1 MDYPYILLL
10 FILLALAFLEWK
22 RPIASNKY
30 FSIASAVVFVFIAFR
45 APVVGAD
52 TWNYY
57 RYAMGI
63 RNFYNNDS
71 RDLEPLYELYNS
83 FFRNYCRV
91 GILWMSINTIIIF
104 SPLYYILKKYVK
116 YKTFGVLSFFLFF
129 GSYDYFFVA
138 LRQLLSLAI
147 ILWGVIYV
155 LEDRKHKYIV
165 YIGLSVAAWFMHTT
179 ASVVAPL
186 FLIAYILPIKN
197 RIIPIAAIVITALV
211 GVVFQSFDILKA
223 FNFFLTINFEGID
236 RVQGYLENNDL
247 NDLSTL
253 NITLRQSVIA
263 IIAFLLIDKKKIN
276 HWFSKI
282 YLFGIVLYNLFISV
296 PMIGRMVI
304 ANLVFVI
311 VVLSWIFENKKYQEL
326 KQYRSKVNIL
336 MVILLIYFSRSYI
349 ISNMDYDLDSA
360 QRMHPYYFFF
370 QDYHDHPSITRF

>member
-1 MDYPYILLL
+1 MDYPYVILLL
-10 FILLALAFLEWK
+10 LLLVLAFLEWRNPNK
-22 RPIASNKY
+22 SKYYFKIAS
-30 FSIASAVVFVFIAFR
+30 SIVFIFIAFR

-52 TWNYY
+52 TWDYY

-304 ANLVFVI
+304 ANLMFVI

-349 ISNMDYDLDSA
+349 INNMDYDLDSA

>member
-1 MDYPYILLL
+1 
-10 FILLALAFLEWK
+10 
-22 RPIASNKY
+22 
-30 FSIASAVVFVFIAFR
+30 
-45 APVVGAD
+45 
-52 TWNYY
+52 
-57 RYAMGI
+57 MGI

-253 NITLRQSVIA
+253 NLTLRQSVIA